1 LQVDDSALLDN
12 DGAGYTPRLT
22 ETISRGKARRKS
34 VQHCFPAAISC
45 GRGCWRPA
53 APGCAALAIA
63 NRLRL
68 VTTSENPYLVGLRL
82 IGKKVVVIG
91 GGAVAQRRLPLLMAS
106 GADVHVITR
115 AATRA
120 VEATAMAGQVTLSL
134 RDYRDGD
141 LTGAWYAIA
150 ATDDPEVNT
159 AVVAEADRRR
169 IFCVR
174 ADIAVEGTA
183 VTPASFD
190 YAGLSVG
197 VLAGGEHRRS
207 ASIRSA
213 IREALQQGF
222 IAAESADVV
231 RGGVALVG
239 GGPGDPELITVRG
252 RRLLARADVVVAD
265 RLAPPE
271 LLAELPPHV
280 EVIDAA
286 KIPYGRAMA
295 QDAINS
301 VMIERARAGRFVVR
315 LKGGDPFVFARGYE
329 EVLAC
334 VDAGIPVTVVPGVTS
349 AIAVPAS
356 VGVPVTH
363 RAVNHEFVVVSGH
376 VAPGHPESLVNWDAL
391 AAMSGTIVLLM
402 AVERIELF
410 TEALLKGGR
419 TGDTPVLVVQ
429 HGTTAAEHTLR
440 ATLADAPEKIRSEGI
455 RPPAI
460 IVIGAVA
467 AFGT

>member
-1 LQVDDSALLDN
+1 VTESA
-12 DGAGYTPRLT
+12 
-22 ETISRGKARRKS
+22 
-34 VQHCFPAAISC
+34 
-45 GRGCWRPA
+45 
-53 APGCAALAIA
+53 
-63 NRLRL
+63 
-68 VTTSENPYLVGLRL
+68 YLVGLRL
-82 IGKKVVVIG
+82 AGKKVVVVG
-91 GGAVAQRRLPLLMAS
+91 GGTVAQRRLPLLIAT
-106 GADVHVITR
+106 GANVHVISRT
-115 AATRA
+115 ATRA
-120 VEATAMAGQVTLSL
+120 VEAMSGINLSL
-134 RDYRDGD
+134 REYRDGD
-141 LTGAWYAIA
+141 LAGAWYAIA
-150 ATDDPEVNT
+150 ATDDAQVNA
-159 AVVAEADRRR
+159 AVVDEADRRQ

-183 VTPASFD
+183 VTPASFS

-207 ASIRSA
+207 AAIRSA
-213 IREALQQGF
+213 IREALQTGV
-222 IAAESADVV
+222 ITPESSVGSESSDVI
-231 RGGVALVG
+231 RGGVALIG

-252 RRLLARADVVVAD
+252 RRLLAQADVVVAD

-295 QDAINS
+295 QDAIND
-301 VMIERARAGRFVVR
+301 VMIDRARAGNFVVR

-334 VDAGIPVTVVPGVTS
+334 AEAGIPVTVVPGVTS

-363 RAVNHEFVVVSGH
+363 RAVSHEFVVVSGH
-376 VAPGHPESLVNWDAL
+376 LAPGHPESLVNWNAL

-402 AVERIELF
+402 AVERVELF
-410 TEALLKGGR
+410 VDVLLKGGR
-419 TGDTPVLVVQ
+419 PADTPVLVVQ
-429 HGTTAAEHTLR
+429 HGTTPAQHTLR
-440 ATLADAPEKIRSEGI
+440 AALVDTPDKIRAEGI

-460 IVIGAVA
+460 IVIGPVA
-467 AFGT
+467 AFGV

>member
-1 LQVDDSALLDN
+1 V
-12 DGAGYTPRLT
+12 T
-22 ETISRGKARRKS
+22 EK
-34 VQHCFPAAISC
+34 
-45 GRGCWRPA
+45 
-53 APGCAALAIA
+53 
-63 NRLRL
+63 
-68 VTTSENPYLVGLRL
+68 PYLVGLRL
-82 IGKKVVVIG
+82 TGKKVVVVG
-91 GGAVAQRRLPLLMAS
+91 GGIVAQRRLPLLIAG

-120 VEATAMAGQVTLSL
+120 VEAMNRITLSL
-134 RDYRDGD
+134 REYRDGD
-141 LTGAWYAIA
+141 LEGAWYAIA
-150 ATDDPEVNT
+150 ATNDAHVNA
-159 AVVAEADRRR
+159 AVVAEAERRR

-207 ASIRSA
+207 AAIRSA
-213 IREALQQGF
+213 IREALQRGV
-222 IAAESADVV
+222 IAVESADVV

-252 RRLLARADVVVAD
+252 RRLLAQADVVVAD

-280 EVIDAA
+280 ELIDAA

-295 QDAINS
+295 QDAINAA
-301 VMIERARAGRFVVR
+301 MIERARAGKFVVR

-334 VDAGIPVTVVPGVTS
+334 ADAGIPVTVVPGVTS
-349 AIAVPAS
+349 AIAVPALA
-356 VGVPVTH
+356 GVPVTH
-363 RAVNHEFVVVSGH
+363 RAVCHEFVVVSGH
-376 VAPGHPESLVNWDAL
+376 IAPGHPESLVNWDAL

-402 AVERIELF
+402 AVERVELF
-410 TEALLKGGR
+410 AEALLQGGR
-419 TGDTPVLVVQ
+419 PANTPVLVVQ
-429 HGTTAAEHTLR
+429 HGTTAAQHTLR
-440 ATLADAPEKIRSEGI
+440 ATLADAPEKIRAEGI

-467 AFGT
+467 AFGA

>member
-1 LQVDDSALLDN
+1 MIENA
-12 DGAGYTPRLT
+12 Y
-22 ETISRGKARRKS
+22 
-34 VQHCFPAAISC
+34 
-45 GRGCWRPA
+45 
-53 APGCAALAIA
+53 LA
-63 NRLRL
+63 
-68 VTTSENPYLVGLRL
+68 GLRL
-82 IGKKVVVIG
+82 TGKKVVVVG
-91 GGAVAQRRLPLLMAS
+91 GGTVAQRRLPLLVTN

-120 VEATAMAGQVTLSL
+120 VEAMSGITLSL

-141 LTGAWYAIA
+141 LAGAWYAIA
-150 ATDDPEVNT
+150 ATDDAEVNA
-159 AVVAEADRRR
+159 AVVAEAERRH

-174 ADIAVEGTA
+174 ADVAIEGTA

-207 ASIRSA
+207 AAIRSA
-213 IREALQQGF
+213 IREALQSGV
-222 IAAESADVV
+222 ITAESNDVV

-252 RRLLARADVVVAD
+252 RRLLAQADVVVAD

-295 QDAINS
+295 QDAING
-301 VMIERARAGRFVVR
+301 VLIERARAGQFVVR

-334 VDAGIPVTVVPGVTS
+334 ADAGIPVTVVPGVTS
-349 AIAVPAS
+349 ATAVPALA
-356 VGVPVTH
+356 GVPVTH

-391 AAMSGTIVLLM
+391 AALSGTIVLLM
-402 AVERIELF
+402 GLERIELF

-419 TGDTPVLVVQ
+419 PAQTPVLVVES
-429 HGTTAAEHTLR
+429 GTTNAERTLR
-440 ATLADAPEKIRSEGI
+440 ATLADAPEQIRAEGI

-460 IVIGAVA
+460 VVVGPVA
-467 AFGT
+467 AFGV

>member
-1 LQVDDSALLDN
+1 VTESA
-12 DGAGYTPRLT
+12 
-22 ETISRGKARRKS
+22 
-34 VQHCFPAAISC
+34 
-45 GRGCWRPA
+45 
-53 APGCAALAIA
+53 
-63 NRLRL
+63 
-68 VTTSENPYLVGLRL
+68 YLVGLRL
-82 IGKKVVVIG
+82 AGKKVVVVG
-91 GGAVAQRRLPLLMAS
+91 GGTVAQRRLPLLIAT
-106 GADVHVITR
+106 GANVHVISRT
-115 AATRA
+115 ATRA
-120 VEATAMAGQVTLSL
+120 VEAMGGITLSL
-134 RDYRDGD
+134 REYRDGD
-141 LTGAWYAIA
+141 LAGAWYAIA
-150 ATDDPEVNT
+150 ATDDARVNA
-159 AVVAEADRRR
+159 AVVAEADRRQ

-183 VTPASFD
+183 VTPASFS

-207 ASIRSA
+207 AAIRSA
-213 IREALQQGF
+213 IREALQTGV
-222 IAAESADVV
+222 ITPESSVGSDSSDVIH
-231 RGGVALVG
+231 GGVALIG

-252 RRLLARADVVVAD
+252 RRLLAKADVVVAD

-271 LLAELPPHV
+271 LLAELPPQV

-295 QDAINS
+295 QDAIND
-301 VMIERARAGRFVVR
+301 VMIDRARAGNFVVR

-334 VDAGIPVTVVPGVTS
+334 AEAGIPVTVVPGVTS

-376 VAPGHPESLVNWDAL
+376 LAPGHPESLVNWDAL

-410 TEALLKGGR
+410 AEALLAGGR
-419 TGDTPVLVVQ
+419 PADTPVIVVQ
-429 HGTTAAEHTLR
+429 QGTTAAQHTLR
-440 ATLADAPEKIRSEGI
+440 CTLADTPQKVRAEGI

-460 IVIGAVA
+460 IVIGPVA
-467 AFGT
+467 AFAL